1 MYQSKIS
8 NLYDQDKA
16 APLMGRKAPKW
27 TRKIYLVL
35 CKY

>member
-8 NLYDQDKA
+8 NLYDQDDKA

-27 TRKIYLVL
+27 TRKIRPGIM
-35 CKY
+35 